1 MICDICRYAFGGL
14 PEIQEIAFFEG
25 KKENP
30 LLSFAKAEAVVKSFK
45 RVKLKGGAQIEKP
58 AKNNQQRPPS
68 FGWLKANVGAAI
80 DVKNQRAGLGAVI
93 RDSSDKIVVATTKK
107 KTPKYR
113 DNVVFAEAEV
123 IKWECR

>member
-1 MICDICRYAFGGL
+1 MTLGGL

>member
-1 MICDICRYAFGGL
+1 M
-14 PEIQEIAFFEG
+14 
-25 KKENP
+25 
-30 LLSFAKAEAVVKSFK
+30 
-45 RVKLKGGAQIEKP
+45 
-58 AKNNQQRPPS
+58 
-68 FGWLKANVGAAI
+68 GAAI